1 MLEKLA
7 KNIKFFRRYWLEIMP
22 KSLRPKKFT
31 EDETDKNVLLTNARD
46 QTMNPI
52 KNLLFFVL
60 KLVIFLVLT
69 NIILIKPLSNAISK
83 GLEGFDNNPLIKII
97 SLDFINNPLTFI
109 RMSEY
114 YLDKND
120 AKKAQLY
127 LQYAETIK
135 ARYPYPIEINAQLL
149 ELRTK
154 IKNSSK

>member
-1 MLEKLA
+1 MIKKLN
-7 KNIKFFRRYWLEIMP
+7 KNIKFFRRYWYQISP
-22 KSLRPKKFT
+22 KTLRSEKFSGNEPNLNIRPT
-31 EDETDKNVLLTNARD
+31 IVKD
-46 QTMNPI
+46 QAMNPI
-52 KNLLFFVL
+52 RSLLFFIL
-60 KLVIFLVLT
+60 KLIIFLVFT
-69 NIILIKPLSNAISK
+69 NIILIKPLSNTILK

-120 AKKAQLY
+120 IKKAQLY

-135 ARYPYPIEINAQLL
+135 ARYPYPMEVNSQLL

>member
-1 MLEKLA
+1 
-7 KNIKFFRRYWLEIMP
+7 MP
-22 KSLRPKKFT
+22 KSLRSEKFSAHKPSYNIRPT
-31 EDETDKNVLLTNARD
+31 IVKEYA
-46 QTMNPI
+46 MNPI
-52 KNLLFFVL
+52 KSLLFFVL
-60 KLVIFLVLT
+60 KLVIFLVLI
-69 NIILIKPLSNAISK
+69 NIILIKPLSNTILK
-83 GLEGFDNNPLIKII
+83 GLEGFDNNPLMKII

-120 AKKAQLY
+120 VKKAHLY

-135 ARYPYPIEINAQLL
+135 ARYPYPIEVNAQLL

>member
-1 MLEKLA
+1 MLKKLNN
-7 KNIKFFRRYWLEIMP
+7 NIKFFRRYWHVIAP
-22 KSLRPKKFT
+22 KSLRNEKFSGNEPDINIQPT
-31 EDETDKNVLLTNARD
+31 IVKD
-46 QTMNPI
+46 QAMNPI
-52 KNLLFFVL
+52 RNLLFFVL

-69 NIILIKPLSNAISK
+69 NIILIKPLSNEISK
-83 GLEGFDNNPLIKII
+83 GLEGFDNNPLMKIV

-120 AKKAQLY
+120 IKKAQLY

-135 ARYPYPIEINAQLL
+135 TRYPYPIDINTQVL

>member
-1 MLEKLA
+1 
-7 KNIKFFRRYWLEIMP
+7 
-22 KSLRPKKFT
+22 
-31 EDETDKNVLLTNARD
+31 
-46 QTMNPI
+46 MNPI
-52 KNLLFFVL
+52 RNLLFFVL

-83 GLEGFDNNPLIKII
+83 GLEGFDNNPLMKIV

-120 AKKAQLY
+120 IKKAQLY

-135 ARYPYPIEINAQLL
+135 TRYPYPIDINTQVL

>member
-1 MLEKLA
+1 MLKKLN
-7 KNIKFFRRYWLEIMP
+7 KNIKFFRRYWCEIAP
-22 KSLRPKKFT
+22 KSLRSEKFSG
-31 EDETDKNVLLTNARD
+31 DEPSSNIQPTIVKD

-52 KNLLFFVL
+52 KSLLFFVL

-69 NIILIKPLSNAISK
+69 NIILVKPLSNAISK
-83 GLEGFDNNPLIKII
+83 GLEGFDNNPLMKII

-120 AKKAQLY
+120 FKKAQLY

-135 ARYPYPIEINAQLL
+135 ARYPYPLEVNAQLL

-154 IKNSSK
+154 IKNIPK

>member
-1 MLEKLA
+1 MLKKLN
-7 KNIKFFRRYWLEIMP
+7 KNIKFFRRYWYQISP
-22 KSLRPKKFT
+22 KSLRSEKFSANGPNSNIRPT
-31 EDETDKNVLLTNARD
+31 IVKDHA
-46 QTMNPI
+46 MNPI
-52 KNLLFFVL
+52 KSLLFFVL

-83 GLEGFDNNPLIKII
+83 GLEGFDNNPLMKII

-120 AKKAQLY
+120 VKKAQLY

-135 ARYPYPIEINAQLL
+135 ARYPYPLEVNAQLL

-154 IKNSSK
+154 IKNFSK

>member
-1 MLEKLA
+1 MPEKLA

-22 KSLRPKKFT
+22 KSLRSKKFT
-31 EDETDKNVLLTNARD
+31 EDEPDKNVLLTNARD

-120 AKKAQLY
+120 VKKAQLY

-135 ARYPYPIEINAQLL
+135 ARYPYPIEINAQIL

>member
-1 MLEKLA
+1 
-7 KNIKFFRRYWLEIMP
+7 MP
-22 KSLRPKKFT
+22 KSLRSKKFT
-31 EDETDKNVLLTNARD
+31 EDEPDKNVLLTNARD

-120 AKKAQLY
+120 VKKAQLY

-135 ARYPYPIEINAQLL
+135 ARYPYPIEINAQIL